1 MMRSMT
7 APRTYPDPG
16 DGETPPAWLV
26 DRLRAAGCVFAEDE
40 AAVLLEAA
48 GSAGE
53 LAGLLARRV
62 AGLPLEQVVGWVEF
76 AGRRVGIDPGVFV
89 PRRRSEL
96 LVRAAVA
103 HLQGPAGR
111 RRTQPPQVADLCC
124 GCGAIGLAVA
134 LAVPGT
140 RLMAGDLEPAA
151 VRCAARNLVAV
162 GGTVR
167 RGDLFAAL
175 PADRRGRIDVLVAN
189 APYVPTAA
197 IALMPPEARDHEP
210 ASALDG
216 GPDGTDILARV
227 IAGAPEWLA
236 PGGLVLVEVGRAQV
250 ATVTNALRDRGLT
263 PRVLADEELGAL
275 IVTGRR

>member
-1 MMRSMT
+1 MT
-7 APRTYPDPG
+7 ASGTYPGPG
-16 DGETPPAWLV
+16 AGETPPAWLV

-53 LAGLLARRV
+53 LARLLARRV
-62 AGLPLEQVVGWVEF
+62 AGLPLEQVVGWAEF
-76 AGRRVGIDPGVFV
+76 AGRRVAIDPGVFV

-96 LVRAAVA
+96 LVRVAVA
-103 HLQGPAGR
+103 HLRAAAGPERAD
-111 RRTQPPQVADLCC
+111 PPQVADLCC
-124 GCGAIGLAVA
+124 GCGAIGLAIA

-140 RLMAGDLEPAA
+140 RLMAGDLDPAA
-151 VRCAARNLVAV
+151 VRCATRNLAAV

-175 PADRRGRIDVLVAN
+175 PADRRARLDVLVAN

-210 ASALDG
+210 AVALDG
-216 GPDGTDILARV
+216 GPDGTDVLGRV
-227 IAGAPEWLA
+227 IAGAPGWLA
-236 PGGLVLVEVGRAQV
+236 PGGLLLVEVGTAQV
-250 ATVTNALRDRGLT
+250 ASVTDRMRRLGLT
-263 PRVLADEELGAL
+263 PAVVADDELGGL
-275 IVTGRR
+275 IVTGAR

>member
-1 MMRSMT
+1 MNAPGT
-7 APRTYPDPG
+7 APDPG
-16 DGETPPAWLV
+16 SGGTSPDWLV
-26 DRLRAAGCVFAEDE
+26 ARLRAAGCVFAEDE

-48 GSAGE
+48 GSAAE
-53 LAGLLARRV
+53 LAELLERRV

-103 HLQGPAGR
+103 HLRGR
-111 RRTQPPQVADLCC
+111 AAPDRTVPPQVADLCC
-124 GCGAIGLAVA
+124 GCGAIGLAIA
-134 LAVPGT
+134 DAVPGT
-140 RLMAGDLEPAA
+140 GLVAADLDPAA
-151 VRCAARNLVAV
+151 VRCASRNLAAV

-167 RGDLFAAL
+167 RGDLFSAL
-175 PADRRGRIDVLVAN
+175 PADRRGRLDVLVAN

-197 IALMPPEARDHEP
+197 IALMPPEAREFEP
-210 ASALDG
+210 AVALDG
-216 GPDGTDILARV
+216 GPDGTDVLNRV

-250 ATVTNALRDRGLT
+250 TAVTDRLRRRGLT
-263 PRVLADEELGAL
+263 PQVVADEEIGGL
-275 IVTGRR
+275 IVTGQR